1 MDKGRQYAFKIP
13 EGYIFINQKPFN
25 LVKHGCVGQVG
36 ITSIDPP
43 GCDDAQGR
51 LARLH
56 HSDLHRRGVSAQ
68 KQSVVEVERIVHG
81 PRRMAFGHVERGEIM
96 PVVLDLGTR
105 GDRKTEVGKNLRQLV
120 HHLADQSRVA
130 AGKRRVIRHVVQ
142 RQLAGM
148 EHRGD
153 DADVAK
159 LVLDAVESRHHQ
171 RAEGE
176 VGVKVYQGTHVYDNN
191 VSRDENVA
199 EFCSILA
206 NAPLLAE
213 GTATVIYHD
222 NDFYGSYSPNQT
234 GIFGISV
241 QGQLTAPD
249 GESKRLSAG
258 VNFLWPEDA
267 EDVNTILDVLIN
279 VTVRLN

>member
-1 MDKGRQYAFKIP
+1 MRQIL
-13 EGYIFINQKPFN
+13 FIMMFNIITAVSFSSCSDESVTMSNESISEAN
-25 LVKHGCVGQVG
+25 LVTSKG
-36 ITSIDPP
+36 IENAPAES
-43 GCDDAQGR
+43 
-51 LARLH
+51 
-56 HSDLHRRGVSAQ
+56 GVY
-68 KQSVVEVERIVHG
+68 
-81 PRRMAFGHVERGEIM
+81 
-96 PVVLDLGTR
+96 
-105 GDRKTEVGKNLRQLV
+105 
-120 HHLADQSRVA
+120 
-130 AGKRRVIRHVVQ
+130 VIRYQLEGFLSYTLIDFKTQRMLTVNYPDQLPSYCGGGVPMDIINVQ
-142 RQLAGM
+142 EIIAGSN
-148 EHRGD
+148 EY
-153 DADVAK
+153 
-159 LVLDAVESRHHQ
+159 HHTVF
-171 RAEGE
+171 AEGE

-234 GIFGISV
+234 GIFGTSV